1 MKGQIDMSGHVEN
14 HDAHSE
20 SDHGVKFYV
29 KIYAILLVLFVI
41 SVLGPEFGHRTVTLI
56 TAFGIAIVKAYMVA
70 VNFMHIRQEKK
81 YIAFI
86 MFAMLGAVFLFYIA
100 TSTDV
105 QATYGNR
112 WENHSAKQLI
122 EENKD
127 FEHHLEH

>member
-1 MKGQIDMSGHVEN
+1 MAGHV
-14 HDAHSE
+14 
-20 SDHGVKFYV
+20 DHHHGTEGHHEGGHGPSFYV
-29 KIYAILLVLFVI
+29 KIYAILMVLFII

-81 YIAFI
+81 YIAYI

-100 TSTDV
+100 VSTDV
-105 QATYGNR
+105 ERTSGAN
-112 WENHSAKQLI
+112 WENHTAKSII

>member
-1 MKGQIDMSGHVEN
+1 MAGHVDHHHGAEGHHDSGHGP
-14 HDAHSE
+14 S
-20 SDHGVKFYV
+20 FYV

-81 YIAFI
+81 YIAYI
-86 MFAMLGAVFLFYIA
+86 MFTMLAAVFLFYIA
-100 TSTDV
+100 VSTDV
-105 QATYGNR
+105 QQTSGAN
-112 WENHSAKQLI
+112 WENHAAKSII

-127 FEHHLEH
+127 FEKHLEH